1 MCLRCKKVSER
12 RGVEL
17 EDFNH
22 AMLRLIYAFNL
33 LFYSLFVFF
42 VGFLLLPLAYLSLLF
57 T

>member
-1 MCLRCKKVSER
+1 MRCKKVSER
-12 RGVEL
+12 RGMQL

-42 VGFLLLPLAYLSLLF
+42 VGFLLLPLAYRSLLF
-57 T
+57 A